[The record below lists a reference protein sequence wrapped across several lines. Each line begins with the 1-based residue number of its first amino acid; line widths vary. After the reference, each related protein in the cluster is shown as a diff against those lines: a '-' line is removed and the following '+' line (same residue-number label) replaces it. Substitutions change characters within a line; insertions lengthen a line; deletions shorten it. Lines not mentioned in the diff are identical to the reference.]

1 MSGAHPGAEASRRP
15 KDAAGA
21 ILSAP
26 AQSSPASQAQ
36 ILAPQAAAGAERP
49 ARRQAGAG
57 HSAGES
63 APAAQRAGRIQAG
76 APTARENT
84 PAAEPLAPSARENT
98 PAAEPLAPSARE
110 STPAAEPLAPSAREN
125 GRPRRD
131 PPSAKQNAP
140 AAERPCRTA
149 QKSAPAAANSGTTP
163 EQFLSPA
170 GNTGPSAKQN
180 APAAERPC
188 RTAQSAAP
196 EGGALPRPAGGDDGA
211 LPPPFWAAEPETEKP
226 PMPTEPPPERRPD
239 YGRARREALS
249 LLLRSELTGLAVDPT
264 RLEVGVPVVFDT
276 IGSYCAKTGLSRAQL
291 LGRMGALA
299 DGCTLRLAGVTLVLT
314 DFHGAGDCR
323 RRRFT
328 QAHELGHI
336 LLGHT
341 RDGPAEE
348 QEANR
353 FAGELLMP
361 APVLAALGSRGG
373 RLRAREIAEW
383 FFVSVSAASAQLAR
397 LRRDG
402 VVWDADAQTL
412 VRRCADWIEAALT
425 DPPVTV

>member
-1 MSGAHPGAEASRRP
+1 M
-15 KDAAGA
+15 
-21 ILSAP
+21 
-26 AQSSPASQAQ
+26 
-36 ILAPQAAAGAERP
+36 
-49 ARRQAGAG
+49 
-57 HSAGES
+57 
-63 APAAQRAGRIQAG
+63 
-76 APTARENT
+76 
-84 PAAEPLAPSARENT
+84 
-98 PAAEPLAPSARE
+98 
-110 STPAAEPLAPSAREN
+110 
-125 GRPRRD
+125 
-131 PPSAKQNAP
+131 
-140 AAERPCRTA
+140 
-149 QKSAPAAANSGTTP
+149 
-163 EQFLSPA
+163 
-170 GNTGPSAKQN
+170 
-180 APAAERPC
+180 
-188 RTAQSAAP
+188 
-196 EGGALPRPAGGDDGA
+196 
-211 LPPPFWAAEPETEKP
+211 PPPFWAREPETEKP
-226 PMPTEPPPERRPD
+226 PLPTEPPPERRPD

-276 IGSYCAKTGLSRAQL
+276 IGSYCAKTGLPRAQL
-291 LGRMGALA
+291 LGQLGALA

-361 APVLAALGSRGG
+361 APVLAALGNRGG

-402 VVWDADAQTL
+402 VVWDADARAL
-412 VRRCADWIEAALT
+412 VRRCDDWIEAALT

>member
-1 MSGAHPGAEASRRP
+1 MSGAHP
-15 KDAAGA
+15 GA

-26 AQSSPASQAQ
+26 AQRSPAPQAQ
-36 ILAPQAAAGAERP
+36 IPAPQA
-49 ARRQAGAG
+49 
-57 HSAGES
+57 
-63 APAAQRAGRIQAG
+63 
-76 APTARENT
+76 
-84 PAAEPLAPSARENT
+84 
-98 PAAEPLAPSARE
+98 
-110 STPAAEPLAPSAREN
+110 
-125 GRPRRD
+125 
-131 PPSAKQNAP
+131 
-140 AAERPCRTA
+140 
-149 QKSAPAAANSGTTP
+149 
-163 EQFLSPA
+163 
-170 GNTGPSAKQN
+170 
-180 APAAERPC
+180 
-188 RTAQSAAP
+188 
-196 EGGALPRPAGGDDGA
+196 AGGDDGA
-211 LPPPFWAAEPETEKP
+211 LPSPFWATEPETEKP
-226 PMPTEPPPERRPD
+226 PLPTEPPPERRPD

-276 IGSYCAKTGLSRAQL
+276 IGSYCAKTGLPRAQL

-402 VVWDADAQTL
+402 VVWDADARAL

>member
-1 MSGAHPGAEASRRP
+1 MSGAQPRAEASRRP
-15 KDAAGA
+15 KGAAGA

-26 AQSSPASQAQ
+26 AQRPPAPQAQ
-36 ILAPQAAAGAERP
+36 ILAPQAAAEVETP

-63 APAAQRAGRIQAG
+63 APAAQRAGRMQAG
-76 APTARENT
+76 AP
-84 PAAEPLAPSARENT
+84 AAEQGG
-98 PAAEPLAPSARE
+98 PA
-110 STPAAEPLAPSAREN
+110 
-125 GRPRRD
+125 
-131 PPSAKQNAP
+131 Q
-140 AAERPCRTA
+140 RPCPTA
-149 QKSAPAAANSGTTP
+149 QKSAPA
-163 EQFLSPA
+163 
-170 GNTGPSAKQN
+170 
-180 APAAERPC
+180 
-188 RTAQSAAP
+188 
-196 EGGALPRPAGGDDGA
+196 GGDDGT
-211 LPPPFWAAEPETEKP
+211 LPPPFWAREPETEKP
-226 PMPTEPPPERRPD
+226 PLPTEPPPERRPD

-276 IGSYCAKTGLSRAQL
+276 IGSYCAKTGLPRARL
-291 LGRMGALA
+291 LGQLGALA

-402 VVWDADAQTL
+402 VVWDADARAL
-412 VRRCADWIEAALT
+412 VRRCDDWIEAALT

>member
-1 MSGAHPGAEASRRP
+1 MSGAQPRAEASRRP
-15 KDAAGA
+15 KGAAGA

-26 AQSSPASQAQ
+26 AQSSPAPQAQ
-36 ILAPQAAAGAERP
+36 ILAPQAAADVETP

-63 APAAQRAGRIQAG
+63 APAAG
-76 APTARENT
+76 NF
-84 PAAEPLAPSARENT
+84 
-98 PAAEPLAPSARE
+98 
-110 STPAAEPLAPSAREN
+110 
-125 GRPRRD
+125 
-131 PPSAKQNAP
+131 
-140 AAERPCRTA
+140 
-149 QKSAPAAANSGTTP
+149 GTTP

-170 GNTGPSAKQN
+170 GNAG
-180 APAAERPC
+180 PAAEQGGPAQRPG
-188 RTAQSAAP
+188 RTAQKSAPA
-196 EGGALPRPAGGDDGA
+196 GGALPCPAGGDDGA
-211 LPPPFWAAEPETEKP
+211 LPPPFWATEPETEKP
-226 PMPTEPPPERRPD
+226 PLPTEPPPERRPD

-276 IGSYCAKTGLSRAQL
+276 IGSYCAKTGLPRARL
-291 LGRMGALA
+291 LGQLGALA

-397 LRRDG
+397 LQRDG
-402 VVWDADAQTL
+402 VVWDADARAL
-412 VRRCADWIEAALT
+412 VRRCDDWIEAALT